1 VKDWIVI
8 HKIKALHDNG
18 NGLSMRAIAKEL
30 GISRNTVRK
39 YLNMNEAS
47 IDQQQQNPERS
58 KSLDQY
64 RDYLQLW
71 LQRYPNLSAV
81 KLMRRLRDQ
90 VPDLAVSDRTIRRY
104 VQTLKQQTASAQAR
118 YYKPV
123 LDDLPGVQCQVDPGE
138 LRQVKVGE
146 ALCTLYFVVFVL
158 SFSRLMYVGLS
169 WKPLDTRQF
178 IQLHD
183 EAFRY
188 FGGVPEE
195 CVYDQTKLVVLDEQY
210 RELNLNPLFA
220 RYATT
225 IGLHIHACEGY
236 DPESKGKV
244 EAGVK
249 YVKQDALY
257 GEEFDSRDAVAIHV
271 QEWLEQVANCRRH
284 GSTGEAPRQR
294 FEVQEQ
300 ARLKPYLRPDS
311 LYPDAPQTTRK
322 ADKTGLISW
331 AGNKYSVPMAWQ
343 NNTVGVEVDD
353 GHLIILDPVS
363 AERLARHEL
372 CLEKGQKVINNHH
385 YRDPQQR
392 IPALEQQLIERLGDD
407 SARSLCQRLRQREP
421 KIYKDQLAGILEQ
434 IQRYPELPFDVLK
447 SVASREDISA
457 RRFGEHLE
465 AEQQAQERERQA
477 DTTEPSCPASGP
489 LDLSR
494 YAAVGHSSGQEVRHE
509 SA

>member
-1 VKDWIVI
+1 MI

-18 NGLSMRAIAKEL
+18 NGLSIRAIAREL
-30 GISRNTVRK
+30 GVSRNTVRK
-39 YLNMNEAS
+39 YLDMDEPAV
-47 IDQQQQNPERS
+47 DQQQQNPERL

-104 VQTLKQQTASAQAR
+104 VQKLKQQTASAQAR

-138 LRQVKVGE
+138 LRQVRVGDE
-146 ALCTLYFVVFVL
+146 LRTLYFVVFVL

-188 FGGVPEE
+188 FGGIPEE

-257 GEEFDSRDAVAIHV
+257 GEEFDSREAVAAHI
-271 QEWLEQVANCRRH
+271 QDWLEQVANCRRH

-294 FEVQEQ
+294 FEAQEQ
-300 ARLKPYLRPDS
+300 ARLRPYLQPDS

-322 ADKTGLISW
+322 VDKTGLISW
-331 AGNKYSVPMAWQ
+331 AGNKYSVPMVWQ
-343 NNTVGVEVDD
+343 NSTVGVEVDN
-353 GHLIILDPVS
+353 GHLLILDPVS

-372 CLEKGQKVINNHH
+372 CLEKGQKIINNHH
-385 YRDPQQR
+385 YRDPEQR
-392 IPALEQQLIERLGDD
+392 IQTLEQQIIERLGEDI
-407 SARSLCQRLRQREP
+407 ACSLCQRLRQREP

-434 IQRYPELPFDVLK
+434 IQRYPELSPEVLK
-447 SVASREDISA
+447 TVASREDISA
-457 RRFGEHLE
+457 RRFGQHLE
-465 AEQQAQERERQA
+465 AEQQAQTRERQPDA
-477 DTTEPSCPASGP
+477 AEPSCPSGEP

-494 YAAVGHSSGQEVRHE
+494 YAAVGHSGGQEARHE
-509 SA
+509 PA